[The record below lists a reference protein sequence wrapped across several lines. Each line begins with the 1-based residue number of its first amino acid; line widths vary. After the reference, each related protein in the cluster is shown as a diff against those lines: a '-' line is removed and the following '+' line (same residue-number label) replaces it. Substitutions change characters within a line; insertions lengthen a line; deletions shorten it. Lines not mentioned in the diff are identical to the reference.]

1 MSHRTVI
8 TSSLRTLFSDP
19 EIQSEMTVAQCER
32 VNQILQADEP
42 SDDDFRYLTRRLN
55 KAYCQDD

>member
-1 MSHRTVI
+1 MSHRI
-8 TSSLRTLFSDP
+8 PIINKMREMFADP

-32 VNQILQADEP
+32 VNQILQANEP

-55 KAYCQDD
+55 KTYCHDD

>member
-1 MSHRTVI
+1 MSHRVVI
-8 TSSLRTLFSDP
+8 INKMRETFADP
-19 EIQSEMTVAQCER
+19 EIQSAMTVAQCER

-55 KAYCQDD
+55 KTYCHDD